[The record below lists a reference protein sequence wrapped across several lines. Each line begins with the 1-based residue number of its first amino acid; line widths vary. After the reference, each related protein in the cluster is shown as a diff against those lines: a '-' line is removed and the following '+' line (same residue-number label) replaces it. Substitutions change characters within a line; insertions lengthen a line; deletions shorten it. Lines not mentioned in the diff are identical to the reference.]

1 MAIEQRKYGIVDIL
15 RIPLKCA
22 PILTVLAVLQNLAN
36 GIVPTVQVIV
46 TASFLDTAIRVVGEG
61 LDPSLIYPS
70 LGGVVALIAYTWVSE
85 ALARFVK
92 VRMELSIR
100 ERFRTAIIEKRA
112 RLAYHH
118 IENHDTWDLIS
129 RVSKTPE
136 TQLQTALYDLLSL
149 TAGILQVFGLLLL
162 LITQVWW
169 AALLILVFS
178 VPLFVLAVRSGKAN
192 YQASREVTKYRRKTD
207 YLTEVLTGREAV
219 DERSLFGYGDRMN
232 ETWYEQYETARKIEL
247 RTKRKWYIKMKAG
260 SILTALISVLIVLVL
275 LQPVLSGVLS
285 LGIFIS
291 LVNAVFGLVQ
301 TMSWSFTYLVDQL
314 AKHREYM
321 KDLTDFAA
329 LEETEGALEL
339 PATPTP
345 LFESLE
351 LDQVRFRYPGTDRYI
366 LDGLS
371 LRIEAGKHYA
381 FVGINGAGKTTIT
394 KLITGLYDNYEGR
407 ILLNGKELSQYRQE
421 ELKAFFSVVYQDF
434 ARYYI
439 PLKDNIALGR
449 AGSLGDEGMDS
460 SIQEAMERVNLHEM
474 IRKLPQGLHTPLGK
488 IRQEGQDVSGGEWQR
503 IAMARAVLNPAP
515 IRILDEPTAALDPIS
530 ESRLYKEFEVISRDK
545 TTLFISH
552 RLGSTKL
559 ADEIL
564 VIGDGRVLERGSH
577 RELMAAGGIYAE
589 MYEKQRSW
597 YL

>member
-1 MAIEQRKYGIVDIL
+1 MIIEKRTYGIADIL

-22 PILTVLAVLQNLAN
+22 PILTVLAVVQNLAD
-36 GIVPTVQVIV
+36 GIVPTVQVLV
-46 TASFLDTAIRVVGEG
+46 TASFLDTAIRIVGG
-61 LDPSLIYPS
+61 ALDPSLIYPS

-85 ALARFVK
+85 ALARFAK

-100 ERFRTAIIEKRA
+100 ERFRTAISDKRA
-112 RLAYHH
+112 RLAYCH

-149 TAGILQVFGLLLL
+149 SAGILRVAGLLVL

-178 VPLFVLAVRSGKAN
+178 VPLFALAVRSGKAN

-232 ETWYEQYETARKIEL
+232 ESWYEQYETARKIEL

-260 SILTALISVLIVLVL
+260 VILTALISILIVLVL

-285 LGIFIS
+285 LGMFIS

-301 TMSWSFTYLVDQL
+301 AMSWNFTYLVDQL
-314 AKHREYM
+314 ARHREYM

-329 LEETEGALEL
+329 LEESKGALEL
-339 PATPTP
+339 PAAPPP

-351 LDQVRFRYPGTDRYI
+351 LDRVRFRYPGTDRYI

-434 ARYYI
+434 ARYHI

-449 AGSLGDEGMDS
+449 AGSLEDEGMDR
-460 SIQEAMERVNLHEM
+460 SIQEAMERVNLQEM
-474 IRKLPQGLHTPLGK
+474 PRKLPQGLHTPLGK

-530 ESRLYKEFEVISRDK
+530 ESRLYEEFEEISRDK
-545 TTLFISH
+545 ATLFISH

-564 VIGDGRVLERGSH
+564 VIGDGRVVEKGSH
-577 RELMAAGGIYAE
+577 QELMEAGGVYAE

>member
-1 MAIEQRKYGIVDIL
+1 MIIEKKKYGMADIL

-22 PILTVLAVLQNLAN
+22 PIRTVLAALQPWAN
-36 GIVPTVQVIV
+36 GIVPTVQVLV
-46 TASFLDTAIRVVGEG
+46 TASFLDTAIKIVGGG
-61 LDPSLIYPS
+61 LDASLIYPS

-85 ALARFVK
+85 ALVRFAK

-100 ERFRTAIIEKRA
+100 EQFRTAITDKRA
-112 RLAYHH
+112 RLAYCH
-118 IENHDTWDLIS
+118 IENHETWDLIS

-136 TQLQTALYDLLSL
+136 TQLQTAFHDLLSL
-149 TAGILQVFGLLLL
+149 AAGILRVGGVLVL

-169 AALLILVFS
+169 AALRILVFS
-178 VPLFVLAVRSGKAN
+178 VPLFALAVRSGKAN
-192 YQASREVTKYRRKTD
+192 YQASREVTKYRRKTE

-232 ETWYEQYETARKIEL
+232 ETWYDQYETARKIEL
-247 RTKRKWYIKMKAG
+247 RTRRKWFIKMKAG
-260 SILTALISVLIVLVL
+260 SILTALISILIVLVL
-275 LQPVLSGVLS
+275 LQPVLSGVVT
-285 LGIFIS
+285 LGMFIS

-301 TMSWSFTYLVDQL
+301 AMSWDLTYLVDQL

-321 KDLTDFAA
+321 QDLTDFAA
-329 LEETEGALEL
+329 LEETEGAVEL
-339 PATPTP
+339 PVTPP
-345 LFESLE
+345 PVFKSLE

-394 KLITGLYDNYEGR
+394 KLITGLYDSFEGR
-407 ILLNGKELSQYRQE
+407 ILLNGKDLSQYRQE
-421 ELKAFFSVVYQDF
+421 ELKAFFSVVCQDF

-449 AGSLGDEGMDS
+449 AGSLGDEGLDR
-460 SIQEAMERVNLHEM
+460 SIQEAMERVHLQEM
-474 IRKLPQGLHTPLGK
+474 ARKLPKGLHTPLGK

-530 ESRLYKEFEVISRDK
+530 ESRLYEEFEDISRDK

-552 RLGSTKL
+552 RLGSIKL

-564 VIGDGRVLERGSH
+564 VIGDGRIVERGSH
-577 RELMAAGGIYAE
+577 RELMAAGGVYAQ